1 LTGGS
6 GRLLLD
12 ESLEAFK
19 NFNDI
24 ARLILMD
31 KIFAIGDI
39 HGSFDQ
45 LQDLMQKIPIDF
57 ATDTLV
63 FIGDYIDR
71 GPGSVEVVDYLLD
84 LQKQVPQTIFLKG
97 NHEDML
103 EKYLDGTDRF
113 TYLLNGGQKTLDCYL
128 SNTDRTDGYPI
139 PTGHMEFFKSLRLYY
154 ETESYIFVHAGLRP
168 KVPLASQEPEDLLW
182 IRDKFIY
189 SRYYF
194 GKPVVFGHTPLEK
207 PLVERNKI
215 GIDTGAVYG
224 NALTCVQLPDKVFIT
239 A

>member
-1 LTGGS
+1 MG
-6 GRLLLD
+6 
-12 ESLEAFK
+12 
-19 NFNDI
+19 
-24 ARLILMD
+24 

-39 HGSFDQ
+39 HGSFDR
-45 LQDLMQKIPIDF
+45 LQELMQKIPIDF
-57 ATDTLV
+57 TEDTLV

-71 GPGSVEVVDYLLD
+71 GPGSVEVVNYLID
-84 LQKQVPQTIFLKG
+84 LKKRVPEIIFLKG

-113 TYLLNGGQKTLDCYL
+113 TYLLNGGQNTLDSYL
-128 SNTDRTDGYPI
+128 SKTNSSNSFPI
-139 PTGHMEFFKSLRLYY
+139 PPDHMEFFQSLRLYY
-154 ETESYIFVHAGLRP
+154 ETEDYIFVHAGLRP
-168 KVPLASQEPEDLLW
+168 KVPLESQEAEDLLW

-189 SRYYF
+189 SRYNF

-207 PLVERNKI
+207 PLVEPNKI

-224 NALTCVQLPDKVFIT
+224 NALTCVQLPSLEFFV

>member
-1 LTGGS
+1 MDSTHLGYNAI
-6 GRLLLD
+6 
-12 ESLEAFK
+12 ESMTKL
-19 NFNDI
+19 
-24 ARLILMD
+24 
-31 KIFAIGDI
+31 FAIGDI
-39 HGSFDQ
+39 HGSFDK

-84 LQKQVPQTIFLKG
+84 LKKRVPEIIFLKG

-113 TYLLNGGQKTLDCYL
+113 TYLLNGGQNTLDSYL
-128 SNTDRTDGYPI
+128 SKTDRTGSFPI
-139 PTGHMEFFKSLRLYY
+139 PTEHMEFFRSLRLYY
-154 ETESYIFVHAGLRP
+154 ETEAYIFVHAGLRP
-168 KVPLASQEPEDLLW
+168 KVPLASQESEDLLW

-189 SRYYF
+189 SKYNF

-224 NALTCVQLPDKVFIT
+224 NALTCVQLPDILFFT